1 MAKTNLQK
9 LNPLVF
15 SRNNRMS
22 VKRDRVNRWTGLVYL
37 PIDGS
42 RCIVGEVV
50 TLRHVVEKPI
60 DTPWV
65 LDPEVMREP
74 VNGDA
79 VGDAIFDAQL
89 ELADECIFDADMV

>member
-1 MAKTNLQK
+1 MA
-9 LNPLVF
+9 
-15 SRNNRMS
+15 
-22 VKRDRVNRWTGLVYL
+22 VKRDRVNRVQGIVYL

-50 TLRHVVEKPI
+50 TLRHVVEKNI
-60 DTPWV
+60 DTPWEI
-65 LDPEVMREP
+65 DPEVMREP

-89 ELADECIFDADMV
+89 EFADECIFDANMV

>member
-1 MAKTNLQK
+1 MA
-9 LNPLVF
+9 
-15 SRNNRMS
+15 
-22 VKRDRVNRWTGLVYL
+22 VKRDRVNRVRGIVYL

-42 RCIVGEVV
+42 MCIDGEVV
-50 TLRHVVEKPI
+50 TLRHVVEKNI
-60 DTPWV
+60 DTPWEI
-65 LDPEVMREP
+65 DPEVMREP

>member
-1 MAKTNLQK
+1 MA
-9 LNPLVF
+9 
-15 SRNNRMS
+15 
-22 VKRDRVNRWTGLVYL
+22 VKRDRVNRVQGIVYL

-50 TLRHVVEKPI
+50 TLRHVVEKNI
-60 DTPWV
+60 DTPWEI
-65 LDPEVMREP
+65 DPEVMREP

-89 ELADECIFDADMV
+89 ELADECIFDADMA